1 MTFRRNTMLLLSALT
16 LTAGACSA
24 ADTLAT
30 VNGETITRSDLEGLN
45 PAYADSASAPAEQVR
60 NDVTRLVIVAAIAT
74 AAEEEY
80 GVTFTDADVAAR
92 VANPPA
98 RYASLFSAATSGE
111 QMRADGLQ
119 TLVRDAV
126 VPTLIEEEY
135 GSIDAYVAAQ
145 PQDVVQ
151 VCVRHIMLNTAEEAA
166 AVAQRIA
173 AGEDF
178 DDVRTEVSLDTQ
190 SPEGLLTV
198 NGQCPVHVGA
208 LGEEFAKAAAEA
220 PLGEPTGPVASSAG
234 FFHVIRVEDRI
245 EPDDGV
251 TGPDELLD
259 LIDPAAASAFFN
271 PWASAAIREA
281 DVEVASFLGRWSPDG
296 LGIAAPGAAAPGS

>member
-1 MTFRRNTMLLLSALT
+1 MTFRRNTMLLLAALT
-16 LTAGACSA
+16 LATTACSA

-30 VNGETITRSDLEGLN
+30 VNGETITRSDLEALN
-45 PAYADSASAPAEQVR
+45 PTYADSASAPGEQVR
-60 NDVTRLVIVAAIAT
+60 SDVTRLVIVAAIAT
-74 AAEEEY
+74 AAEEQF
-80 GVTFTDADVAAR
+80 GASFTDADVAAR

-111 QMRADGLQ
+111 QARSDGLQ

-126 VPTLIEEEY
+126 VPLLIEEQY
-135 GSIDAYVAAQ
+135 GSIAAYVAAQ

-151 VCVRHIMLNTAEEAA
+151 VCVRHIMLGTEEEAA

-173 AGEDF
+173 DGEDF
-178 DDVRTEVSLDTQ
+178 DDVRTEVSLDTS

-198 NGQCPVHVGA
+198 NGLCPVHVGA
-208 LGEEFAKAAAEA
+208 LGEEFATAAAEA

-234 FFHVIRVEDRI
+234 FFHVIRVEDRVQP
-245 EPDDGV
+245 EDGV
-251 TGPDELLD
+251 TGPDDLLELMD
-259 LIDPAAASAFFN
+259 QAAASAFFN

-281 DVEVASFLGRWSPDG
+281 EVEVASILGRWSPDG
-296 LGIAAPGAAAPGS
+296 LGIAAPGAVAPSS

>member
-1 MTFRRNTMLLLSALT
+1 VTFRRNTTLLLAALT
-16 LTAGACSA
+16 LAGGACSA

-30 VNGETITRSDLEGLN
+30 VNGETITRADLEGLN
-45 PAYADSASAPAEQVR
+45 PAYADSASAPGEQVR

-74 AAEEEY
+74 AAEEQFS
-80 GVTFTDADVAAR
+80 VSFTDADVAAR
-92 VANPPA
+92 IANPPV

-111 QMRADGLQ
+111 QMRADALQ

-126 VPTLIEEEY
+126 VPLLVEEQY
-135 GSIDAYVAAQ
+135 GTIDAYVAAQ

-151 VCVRHIMLNTAEEAA
+151 VCVRHIMLGTEEEAA

-173 AGEDF
+173 DGEDF
-178 DDVRTEVSLDTQ
+178 DVVRTEVSLDTS

-208 LGEEFAKAAAEA
+208 LGEEFATAAAEA

-234 FFHVIRVEDRI
+234 FFHVIRVEDRVAP
-245 EPDDGV
+245 EGGL

-259 LIDPAAASAFFN
+259 LIDPSAASAFFN
-271 PWASAAIREA
+271 PWASQAIREA

-296 LGIAAPGAAAPGS
+296 LGIAAPGAVAPGS